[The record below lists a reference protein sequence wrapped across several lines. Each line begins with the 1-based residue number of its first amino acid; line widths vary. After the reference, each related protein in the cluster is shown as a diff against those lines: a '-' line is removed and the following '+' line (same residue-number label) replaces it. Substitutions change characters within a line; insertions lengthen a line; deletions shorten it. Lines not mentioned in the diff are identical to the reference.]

1 MTETVRAAPD
11 DRTLVRVRGLT
22 TVLNGKT
29 IFDKLDLDI
38 PRGKVTAIMGPSG
51 TGKTTLL
58 KHITG
63 QMTPDAGQILVDGQD
78 VPQLSREALYKLRE
92 GIGYLFQN
100 SALLTDFSVF

>member
-1 MTETVRAAPD
+1 MIDPVHAKPD
-11 DRTLVRVRGLT
+11 DRTLVRIRGLT

-29 IFDKLDLDI
+29 VFNALDLDI

-63 QMTPDAGQILVDGQD
+63 QMRGNAGEVRVDG
-78 VPQLSREALYKLRE
+78 
-92 GIGYLFQN
+92 
-100 SALLTDFSVF
+100 

>member
-1 MTETVRAAPD
+1 MTDPVRATPD
-11 DRTLVRVRGLT
+11 DATLVRIRGLT

-29 IFDKLDLDI
+29 IFDALDMDI

-63 QMTPDAGQILVDGQD
+63 QMHADAGSIHVDGRN
-78 VPQLSREALYKLRE
+78 VA
-92 GIGYLFQN
+92 G
-100 SALLTDFSVF
+100 